1 MQSFYEYNL
10 SDNLNKSLKALGFK
24 NPTEIQSKTI
34 PIALKRHDILASAE
48 TGSGKT
54 AAYLIPLIHHI
65 SILGNVSGLILTP
78 TRELAQQV
86 TDVSKSLVGYKS
98 KIETALIVG
107 GASMNNQLRQ
117 LKKRPKI
124 IVGTPGRIN
133 DHLEKRTLNL
143 KYFNFFV
150 LDEADRMLDMGFED
164 QVEKIIRFLPS
175 KRQTLLFSATLPK
188 EIIKLS
194 SKYLNNPKRADVK
207 ENNVIKTQIKQKIL
221 NTKTE
226 LKYNQLVDEI
236 ALRKGSILIFVRTKY
251 STEKLKK
258 RLMKDTVKSSALHGD
273 LRQNKRS
280 RILKDF
286 RDDKFRI
293 LIATDIASRGLDVPH
308 IEHVINYDLPQV
320 PEDFIHRI
328 GRTARAGSVGEAVSF
343 ITPNDKRMWKSIE
356 NLMEELKNPEQVPDN
371 KKVGQKEFKKRNRN
385 RKRNSKS
392 RKYYQKSRK

>member
-10 SDNLNKSLKALGFK
+10 SDNLNKSLKTLGFK

-65 SILGNVSGLILTP
+65 STIGGISGLILTP

-133 DHLEKRTLNL
+133 DHLEKKTLNL